1 MTHPLRSMWSNHGV
15 RRASTTASLSTGR
28 TSRRGPLTPSC
39 RHRPPLCPRP
49 GPPMTARLCHDFAT
63 SGSRIGHR
71 GALSSTVHA
80 RDGGPG
86 TPRNLRPVLTERR
99 IWRGG
104 IGGAPG
110 RSRTCDPRIRSPMLC
125 PAELQAHRTH
135 TVHHATRSRVRASF
149 ELVRQPALPPP
160 VPRERRRR

>member
-1 MTHPLRSMWSNHGV
+1 MT
-15 RRASTTASLSTGR
+15 T
-28 TSRRGPLTPSC
+28 
-39 RHRPPLCPRP
+39 
-49 GPPMTARLCHDFAT
+49 RLCHDFAT

-110 RSRTCDPRIRSPMLC
+110 RSRTCDPRIRSPMLY
-125 PAELQAHRTH
+125 PAELQA
-135 TVHHATRSRVRASF
+135 RAVILAGERAPVNF
-149 ELVRQPALPPP
+149 RYPRRALN
-160 VPRERRRR
+160 RAR